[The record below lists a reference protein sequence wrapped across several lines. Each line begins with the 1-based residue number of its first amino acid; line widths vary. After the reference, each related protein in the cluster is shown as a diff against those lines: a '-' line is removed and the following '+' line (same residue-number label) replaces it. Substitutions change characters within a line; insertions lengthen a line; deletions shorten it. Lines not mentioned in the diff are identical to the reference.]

1 MAPWRGWR
9 APPFP
14 SIFVGNQRDDAPPMT
29 ATARTDAL
37 RLLAPAER
45 RRQIAPPPAVPI
57 EALAGEAAML
67 EKLRQ
72 AARRARAGR
81 QMSLAEAQACLACP
95 GAASGVAE
103 VLVRVLA
110 EVLGRRPVFHAPG
123 ARMASFDEAWL
134 CRCRAA
140 QAARDSDSLALLTGR
155 RVHPAMRRAFLD
167 LLRAV

>member
-1 MAPWRGWR
+1 
-9 APPFP
+9 
-14 SIFVGNQRDDAPPMT
+14 MT
-29 ATARTDAL
+29 ATARTEAL

-45 RRQIAPPPAVPI
+45 RRQIAPPPAVPV
-57 EALAGEAAML
+57 EALAGEAPML

-81 QMSLAEAQACLACP
+81 QMSL
-95 GAASGVAE
+95 AE

-167 LLRAV
+167 LLRVV